1 MTAQEYLASI
11 GLGHLAAE
19 PDTFEAK
26 LVDGISLRVCG
37 PTSTEPAGMVW
48 LRGAGIPSVVGCA
61 DTPAGVAKHL
71 RHMVREAEAK
81 AARYR
86 AALAVLLGKAP
97 QPEEAQP

>member
-11 GLGHLAAE
+11 GLGHLRAE
-19 PDTFEAK
+19 PDAFAVK
-26 LVDGISLRVCG
+26 LVDGISLGACG
-37 PTSTEPAGMVW
+37 PSSVVPAGMVW
-48 LRGAGIPSVVGCA
+48 LRGAGIRSVSGCA

-71 RHMVREAEAK
+71 RHMASEAEAE

-97 QPEEAQP
+97 QSVEVQP